1 MTYRLHIEREAP
13 IQLDEWKAVVD
24 VFPELR
30 LDEGPTTISNPL
42 TSAVI
47 TIAGQ
52 VGTAAMILEGQWVQ
66 VFNWNRG
73 KVSFNAPPVTSS
85 PDPVMAEAWK
95 IATLL
100 AAGVRG
106 DEGETY
112 EGPR

>member
-30 LDEGPTTISNPL
+30 LDEGPTTTSNP
-42 TSAVI
+42 TTKVEI
-47 TIAGQ
+47 RIAGQ
-52 VGTAAMILEGQWVQ
+52 VGTAAMIIEGRWVG
-66 VFNWNRG
+66 VFNWNLG
-73 KVSFNAPPVTSS
+73 KVSFNAPPVISS

-95 IATLL
+95 IAAML
-100 AAGVRG
+100 AAVVRG

-112 EGPR
+112 EVPR